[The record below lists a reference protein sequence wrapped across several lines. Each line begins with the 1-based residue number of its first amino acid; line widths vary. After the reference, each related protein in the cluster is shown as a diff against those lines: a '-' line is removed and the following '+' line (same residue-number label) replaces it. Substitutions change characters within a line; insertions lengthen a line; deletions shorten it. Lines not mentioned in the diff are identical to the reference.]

1 MRIQDMAEV
10 TLNFFVLAYSFSLG
24 KMIDVELVD
33 ITKRFG
39 DVMAVD
45 MFRLALKRVRSSC
58 F

>member
-1 MRIQDMAEV
+1 MAEV
-10 TLNFFVLAYSFSLG
+10 TLNFFILAYSFSLG

-45 MFRLALKRVRSSC
+45 MFRLALKRVRSSR